1 MAKLRLASEQ
11 VYRGHDPDDEHD
23 RAERHPETQPFL
35 DDGARLRPVAV
46 EQKSQQIETDTAGDE
61 RQPDEHPEIVAG
73 KARSNRH
80 NLIGDRREALEQ
92 DDPGPPLRISLPKSI
107 DLVAV
112 TVKLDQPV

>member
-46 EQKSQQIETDTAGDE
+46 EQKSQQIEADAATMKEPSRCRQAPNLNRNLTA
-61 RQPDEHPEIVAG
+61 
-73 KARSNRH
+73 K
-80 NLIGDRREALEQ
+80 
-92 DDPGPPLRISLPKSI
+92 
-107 DLVAV
+107 
-112 TVKLDQPV
+112 